1 MAQRIIVQDGN
12 IVLSMSGV
20 ADTFSPQPANP
31 SIGVNFSVNGQ
42 ANIAGDL
49 NVGTPAS
56 LLPGIITTPT
66 GLDLQISAGTNGH
79 LKLSSSGT
87 GNVSI
92 NGSVWPSGFGSSG
105 FVLTTDGAG
114 TLSWV
119 APGGGGSTV
128 PGGVT
133 ANLQYNNAGAFGAI
147 ADGTIGQILMAQ
159 GSGVPPIWVTP
170 ASPSISSITLV
181 QTQSVDGSTTSTANW
196 YVDSGAGPMP
206 TPLPY
211 SYSYP
216 TDSSYIFSA
225 LDSQRNTTTDQCVLV
240 LAVDTT
246 GALFYPLSVSGT
258 DLTTLQYTVS
268 YGGLVGGNPNNVYV
282 WITNTNTGDATNSQD
297 SIQINISGA
306 IFTIILDDFES

>member
-1 MAQRIIVQDGN
+1 MTVLFSPAFNQTSFEDNNGNLANGYWITTYEAGSFSVQQASYTNDTGGTPN
-12 IVLSMSGV
+12 HNPLQLDSSGKIPPGVAFWLTEGLAYNFVLSSDEAGLNV
-20 ADTFSPQPANP
+20 IKNFDNV
-31 SIGVNFSVNGQ
+31 IGVS
-42 ANIAGDL
+42 
-49 NVGTPAS
+49 P
-56 LLPGIITTPT
+56 
-66 GLDLQISAGTNGH
+66 
-79 LKLSSSGT
+79 
-87 GNVSI
+87 
-92 NGSVWPSGFGSSG
+92 
-105 FVLTTDGAG
+105 
-114 TLSWV
+114 
-119 APGGGGSTV
+119 PGGGGSTV

-297 SIQINISGA
+297 HIQINISGA
-306 IFTIILDDFES
+306 IFTIILDDIES